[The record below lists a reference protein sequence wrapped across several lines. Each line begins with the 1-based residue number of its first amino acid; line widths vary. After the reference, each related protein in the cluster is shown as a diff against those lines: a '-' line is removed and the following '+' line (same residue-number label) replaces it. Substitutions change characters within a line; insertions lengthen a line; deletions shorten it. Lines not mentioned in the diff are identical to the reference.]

1 MTTKVTRLTIDVSE
15 DFRNELKIQAIA
27 QGKTLREYVIE
38 AVTEK
43 IQRESALEDE
53 VLGQMSK
60 EAKKAGFIGL
70 EASEALLNSM
80 KECSK

>member
-53 VLGQMSK
+53 V
-60 EAKKAGFIGL
+60 
-70 EASEALLNSM
+70 
-80 KECSK
+80 